1 MNNKLEGI
9 TWHAE
14 GEANCYR
21 LMRGGNWLAT
31 IRMNGEL
38 LVWDQE
44 DILRA
49 MLQGQ
54 QAAPVADPDCD
65 RSACGDFSPGPCDN
79 QDCPALRSNKAA
91 PVGEREAFEKGYAQY
106 AEMTLAEVQSLW
118 DGDFYQDQGLR
129 DAWYGFKAGAAHQRQ
144 QPTDAALDVMRKAG
158 LSIDGDNAYK
168 RDLLDSVIGALAF
181 GKQRNTPPPA
191 GHWLERFYEIGQAEA
206 DERDHLR
213 DRLADLE
220 AREVVMP
227 DDLSEL
233 LAEIVDIHRR
243 RGVVL
248 TIHIEQI
255 ADMLARL
262 NKGAGSHE

>member
-1 MNNKLEGI
+1 MSSKLEGI
-9 TWHAE
+9 TWLAQ
-14 GEANCYR
+14 GEANFYR
-21 LMRGGNWLAT
+21 LMRGNHWVA
-31 IRMNGEL
+31 IVQFNGEL

-44 DILRA
+44 QLLNA

-54 QAAPVADPDCD
+54 QA
-65 RSACGDFSPGPCDN
+65 S
-79 QDCPALRSNKAA
+79 
-91 PVGEREAFEKGYAQY
+91 PVGEREAFEAHMRVGGYSNPDKHPDGSYVSSAM
-106 AEMTLAEVQSLW
+106 ELW
-118 DGDFYQDQGLR
+118 WQG
-129 DAWYGFKAGAAHQRQ
+129 WKARAAHQRQ

-213 DRLADLE
+213 DRIADLE

-227 DDLSEL
+227 ERKQLPDLMF
-233 LAEIVDIHRR
+233 AEFHES
-243 RGVVL
+243 RGWNACL
-248 TIHIEQI
+248 DEF
-255 ADMLARL
+255 ARL
-262 NKGAGSHE
+262 NGKEVGRG